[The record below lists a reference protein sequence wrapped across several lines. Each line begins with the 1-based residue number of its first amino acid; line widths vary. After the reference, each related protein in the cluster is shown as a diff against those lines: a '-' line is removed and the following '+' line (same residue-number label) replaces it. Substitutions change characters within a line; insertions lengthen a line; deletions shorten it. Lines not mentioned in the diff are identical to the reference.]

1 VNARAVAESRG
12 IDVGEER
19 TRTPGD
25 YTNLV
30 RVTCGGETSV
40 AGTTIG
46 REQRP
51 WLVEVDGYRV
61 EIELAPAH
69 LLVMMNDDTPGM
81 IGQVGLLFGKEGVN
95 ISNMSVSRSG
105 KGKRDAVMVL
115 AVDTDPTAE
124 ALERLQAMA
133 GIHRVRL
140 VTVNGRT

>member
-1 VNARAVAESRG
+1 VNARAVAEGRG

-30 RVTCGGETSV
+30 RVACGGETSV

-46 REQRP
+46 REARP

-69 LLVMMNDDTPGM
+69 LLVMMNDDRPGM
-81 IGQVGLLFGKEGVN
+81 IGQVGMLFGAEGVN

-105 KGKRDAVMVL
+105 PGPGAVMVL
-115 AVDTDPTAE
+115 AVDADPNAE
-124 ALERLQAMA
+124 ALERLRTLA